1 VTVQS
6 GSRSSDQPIRFAA
19 IGLNHDHIIGQTNM
33 LLAAGAELVSYFA
46 EEPELAAQY
55 GSRYPQAKLARSA
68 QEILDDESIH
78 LIASASIAADRAGVA
93 LATMRHGKDI
103 LVDKPGATTLEQLAE
118 IERVQ
123 QETGR
128 IWAVYFSE
136 HFSTR
141 CTVRAGELVQ
151 SGAIGRVV
159 QTTGFGPHRARIEA
173 RPAWFFEKA
182 RYGGILTDIA
192 SHQLEQFLF
201 FTNSSTASIVSS
213 QVGNFRYPQYPE
225 LEDYGD
231 LTVRGDGGTGMIR
244 VDWYTPDGLPTWGD
258 GRLFILGTEGY
269 IELRKYLDISGKP
282 GGEHLFLADQEGVR
296 YVECSGTSLPFGPQL
311 LDDIRNRTETAI
323 PQARSFLAMRLAI
336 QAQLA
341 AQRVTL
347 PASASGAPVPIPA
360 TLPRDRPLTMSGPAD
375 PDRPDNA

>member
-1 VTVQS
+1 MTE
-6 GSRSSDQPIRFAA
+6 QPIRFAA
-19 IGLNHDHIIGQTNM
+19 IGLNHDHIIGQTSM

-55 GSRYPQAKLARSA
+55 GSRYPQARLAGSA
-68 QEILDDESIH
+68 QEILDDPSIH
-78 LIASASIAADRAGVA
+78 LIASAAIAADRAGVA
-93 LATMRHGKDI
+93 LAAMRHGKDV

-141 CTVRAGELVQ
+141 CTVRAGELVHG
-151 SGAIGRVV
+151 GAIGRVV
-159 QTTGFGPHRARIEA
+159 QTTGFGPHRARVGA
-173 RPAWFFEKA
+173 RPAWFFQRE

-192 SHQLEQFLF
+192 SHQIEQFLF
-201 FTNSSTASIVSS
+201 FTNSSTASVVSS

-231 LTVRGDGGTGMIR
+231 VTLRGDGGLGMIR

-269 IELRKYLDISGKP
+269 IELRKYCDIDGKP
-282 GGEHLFLADQEGVR
+282 GGNHLFLADKAGVR
-296 YVECSGTSLPFGPQL
+296 YIDCADVSLPFGPQL
-311 LDDIRNRTETAI
+311 LDDIRQRTETAV
-323 PQARSFLAMRLAI
+323 PQARTYLAMRLAI
-336 QAQLA
+336 QAQMQA
-341 AQRVTL
+341 AHVNL
-347 PASASGAPVPIPA
+347 SASAPDGPPPAPVE
-360 TLPRDRPLTMSGPAD
+360 LPHDRPLSMSGPGGASM
-375 PDRPDNA
+375 

>member
-1 VTVQS
+1 VTEQS
-6 GSRSSDQPIRFAA
+6 IKFAA
-19 IGLNHDHIIGQTNM
+19 IGLNHDHIIGQTTM

-55 GSRYPQAKLARSA
+55 GRRFPQGRSARSA
-68 QEILDDESIH
+68 QEILDDPSIH
-78 LIASASIAADRAGVA
+78 LIATAAVAGDRAGVA
-93 LATMRHGKDI
+93 LAAMRHGKDA

-118 IERVQ
+118 IERVH

-128 IWAVYFSE
+128 IWSVYFSE

-151 SGAIGRVV
+151 AGAIGRVV
-159 QTTGFGPHRARIEA
+159 QTTGFGPHRARVGA
-173 RPAWFFEKA
+173 RPPWFFQKA

-192 SHQLEQFLF
+192 SHQIEQFLF
-201 FTNSSTASIVSS
+201 FTNSTDVSVVSS

-231 LTVRGDGGTGMIR
+231 VTLRGDGGLGMIR

-269 IELRKYLDISGKP
+269 IELRKYCDIAGKP
-282 GGEHLFLADQEGVR
+282 GGEHLFLADQAGVR
-296 YVECSGTSLPFGPQL
+296 HIDCSDTVLPFGPQL
-311 LDDIRNRTETAI
+311 LNDIRNRTETAI
-323 PQARSFLAMRLAI
+323 PQARSFLATRLAI
-336 QAQLA
+336 QAQLQ
-341 AQRVTL
+341 AQHVDL
-347 PASASGAPVPIPA
+347 PASAPTEPAPAPA
-360 TLPRDRPLTMSGPAD
+360 VLPTNQPLVMSGPSE
-375 PDRPDNA
+375 PDND